1 MLSIRCPI
9 WNVDLDKSPAS
20 PYRQEDWDKFNC
32 PFPKHSLPKSRPG
45 KDSTG
50 RMRRATVL
58 SHAFGTTTSSA
69 LDAELGRKSTRRW
82 HSMCHH
88 LEIGLFQEPTASLAL
103 RKAQDACSRGR
114 CASSHLRSPA

>member
-9 WNVDLDKSPAS
+9 WNVDFDKSPAS
-20 PYRQEDWDKFNC
+20 PYRQEDWDTFNC
-32 PFPKHSLPKSRPG
+32 LFPKHSLPKSRPG
-45 KDSTG
+45 KDSKG

-58 SHAFGTTTSSA
+58 SPAFGTTTSSA

-88 LEIGLFQEPTASLAL
+88 LEIGLFLEPTASLAL
-103 RKAQDACSRGR
+103 RKAQDACSRGG
-114 CASSHLRSPA
+114 CF